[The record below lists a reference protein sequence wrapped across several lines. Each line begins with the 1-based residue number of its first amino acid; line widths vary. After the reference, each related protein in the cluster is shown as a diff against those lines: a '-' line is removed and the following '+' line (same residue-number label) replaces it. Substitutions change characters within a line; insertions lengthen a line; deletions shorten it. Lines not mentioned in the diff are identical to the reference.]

1 MGQPSHPS
9 SHPSSHQSSH
19 RASRSRQQQIQ
30 GDLERAERTPRPVV
44 AVGRDYPP
52 SFELAR
58 HRHRRSQL
66 IYAAAGVV
74 TVATDAGAW
83 VAPPE
88 RAVWIPAG
96 VAHAVKMVGAV
107 STRSVLVD
115 ADACRGR
122 GDRCQ
127 VLIVSSLLR
136 ALLLAATEVPRRYDR
151 DGRDGLVMALLV
163 AEILQAPIVPLAV
176 PFPRSATLARRCH
189 AFLARP
195 HAKVGIDDFRAPLGV
210 SRRAF
215 TRSFRRE
222 TGLSFAAWRTQ
233 ACLVAALPR
242 LAAGERVTSV
252 AVDLGYDSPA
262 AFATMFKRLLRIA
275 PSRYQ
280 PASP

>member
-1 MGQPSHPS
+1 MGHPPSQSQDHP
-9 SHPSSHQSSH
+9 
-19 RASRSRQQQIQ
+19 QQQHIQ
-30 GDLERAERTPRPVV
+30 RDLDRAERTPRPIV
-44 AVGRDYPP
+44 AVGHDYPP
-52 SFELAR
+52 AFELAR

-115 ADACRGR
+115 AETSRAR

-127 VLIVSSLLR
+127 VLVVSSLLR
-136 ALLLAATEVPRRYDR
+136 ALLLAATEVPRRYDI
-151 DGRDGLVMALLV
+151 DGRDGLVMSLLV

-176 PFPRSATLARRCH
+176 PFPRSAALARRCH
-189 AFLARP
+189 GFLARP
-195 HAKVGIDDFRAPLGV
+195 DAKIGIDEFRAPLGV
-210 SRRAF
+210 SRRGF
-215 TRSFRRE
+215 TRWFRRE
-222 TGLSFAAWRTQ
+222 AGVSFASWRTQ
-233 ACLVAALPR
+233 ACVVAALPR
-242 LAAGERVTSV
+242 LAAGETVTSV

-262 AFATMFKRLLRIA
+262 AFATMFKRLLGIP

-280 PASP
+280 PSAP